1 MIEIHGNA
9 GCGVTVVSKLML
21 DCTTAKEFEEHPNH
35 VMQLAKDAN
44 IIHFVENT
52 CEGRMSVVTFEEHRT
67 IPFEE
72 LEEFGKRHEAWLKDV
87 KGSIEKYESENH
99 EPIDFTDEKRNE
111 KPNDEDIRFL
121 NQMKEVVKDDEII
134 VTAIINASSAGN
146 PFLDIPI
153 AKIGRRLLRI
163 LIKDAIEKYVS

>member
-9 GCGVTVVSKLML
+9 GCGVTIVSKLML

-35 VMQLAKDAN
+35 VLHLAKDAN

-52 CEGRMSVVTFEEHRT
+52 CEGRMSVATFEEHRT

-87 KGSIEKYESENH
+87 KGSVEKYKSENH
-99 EPIDFTDEKRNE
+99 EPIDFTDEKRDE
-111 KPNDEDIRFL
+111 KLNDRDIRFL
-121 NQMKEVVKDDEII
+121 NQMKEAVKHDEII
-134 VTAIINASSAGN
+134 MTAMINAHFEEN
-146 PFLDIPI
+146 PFLKLPI
-153 AKIGRRLLRI
+153 AKMGNRLLRI
-163 LIKDAIEKYVS
+163 LIKDAIKKYVS